1 MKCKRTSDGRKHD
14 HGALQVMRQQAVKAI
29 REGQDVSS
37 VAAAYGINV
46 RSVFR
51 WLADF
56 ANGGQNALL
65 AKPIPGRP
73 PKVSAEE
80 MRWLAQAVRDNTPLQ
95 FKFVFGLW
103 TLSLIAALIE
113 REFGKKLSL
122 ASVSRIMKLLGFSA
136 QKPLYQA
143 WQQDAT
149 LVRAWEAEIY
159 PAIRAEAKAK
169 SATIY
174 FADESGIRSDYH
186 TGTTW
191 APVGET
197 PVVEVTGRRF
207 SLNMI
212 SAVSPRGEFRFMLH
226 DGSVNAEVFREFLK
240 RLMVGATTP
249 VFLIVDGHPIHKAK
263 LIKKFVEAQ
272 DGKLKLFYLPPYS
285 PQLNP
290 DEQVWAHVKR
300 KCCQATGAI
309 QGRNEA
315 AGTRRVAPNP
325 ETARIGEILLS
336 PTRVSICRYLTF
348 LMQKLV
354 NQLDGSLWNWLLP
367 ILEKGITPEPC
378 PGDWLQCDRA

>member
-1 MKCKRTSDGRKHD
+1 
-14 HGALQVMRQQAVKAI
+14 MRQQAVKAV
-29 REGQDVSS
+29 REGQDDVAS
-37 VAAAYGINV
+37 VAAAYGVNV

-65 AKPIPGRP
+65 SKAIPGRP
-73 PKVSAEE
+73 PKVNAEE
-80 MRWLAQAVRDNTPLQ
+80 MRWLGTAVKDHTPLQ
-95 FKFVFGLW
+95 FKFSFGLW

-122 ASVSRIMKLLGFSA
+122 ASVSRIMKLLGFSI

-169 SATIY
+169 GATIY
-174 FADESGIRSDYH
+174 FGDESGIRSDYH

-212 SAVSPRGEFRFMLH
+212 LAVSPQGEFRFMLH
-226 DGSVNAEVFREFLK
+226 DGSVTAEVFREFLK
-240 RLMVGATTP
+240 RLLTGTDKP
-249 VFLIVDGHPIHKAK
+249 VFLIVDGYPIHKAK
-263 LIKKFVEAQ
+263 LVKAFVETQANR
-272 DGKLKLFYLPPYS
+272 LKLFYLPPYS
-285 PQLNP
+285 PHLNP
-290 DEQVWAHVKR
+290 DEQVWNHVKR
-300 KCCQATGAI
+300 QVARQLLQSKDEMKRLALGAL
-309 QGRNEA
+309 
-315 AGTRRVAPNP
+315 RR
-325 ETARIGEILLS
+325 I
-336 PTRVSICRYLTF
+336 
-348 LMQKLV
+348 QKL
-354 NQLDGSLWNWLLP
+354 
-367 ILEKGITPEPC
+367 PELVRSFFRQPEC
-378 PGDWLQCDRA
+378 QYAAI

>member
-1 MKCKRTSDGRKHD
+1 MKCKRTTDGRKH
-14 HGALQVMRQQAVKAI
+14 GRVALPAMRQQAVKAI
-29 REGQDVSS
+29 REGQDVAS
-37 VAAAYGINV
+37 VATAYGVNV

-65 AKPIPGRP
+65 SKPIPGRP
-73 PKVSAEE
+73 PKVSDEE
-80 MRWLAQAVRDNTPLQ
+80 MRWLAKAVKDNTPLQ
-95 FKFVFGLW
+95 YKFVFGLW
-103 TLSLIAALIE
+103 TLTLVGALIE

-122 ASVSRIMKLLGFSA
+122 ASVSRIMKILGFSV

-159 PAIRAEAKAK
+159 PAIRAEAKVVG
-169 SATIY
+169 ATIY

-191 APVGET
+191 APIGET

-240 RLMVGATTP
+240 RLMVGAKQP
-249 VFLIVDGHPIHKAK
+249 VFLIVDGHPIHRAK
-263 LIKKFVEAQ
+263 LIKDFVAAQ
-272 DGKLKLFYLPPYS
+272 DGKLKLFTLPPYS

-300 KCCQATGAI
+300 QVSRQLVQSIDEMKRLALGALRRI
-309 QGRNEA
+309 QKL
-315 AGTRRVAPNP
+315 P
-325 ETARIGEILLS
+325 ELVKSFFHHPE
-336 PTRVSICRYLTF
+336 CRYA
-348 LMQKLV
+348 
-354 NQLDGSLWNWLLP
+354 S
-367 ILEKGITPEPC
+367 I
-378 PGDWLQCDRA
+378 

>member
-1 MKCKRTSDGRKHD
+1 MKCKRTSDGRKHS
-14 HGALQVMRQQAVKAI
+14 HEALQVMRQQAVKAI

-37 VAAAYGINV
+37 VAATYGINV

-51 WLADF
+51 WLASF

-73 PKVSAEE
+73 PKVSEEE

-95 FKFVFGLW
+95 YKFAFGLW

-113 REFGKKLSL
+113 REFGKKLPL

-143 WQQDAT
+143 WEQDAT

-159 PAIRAEAKAK
+159 PAIRAEARAK
-169 SATIY
+169 GTTIY
-174 FADESGIRSDYH
+174 FADESGVRSDYH

-212 SAVSPRGEFRFMLH
+212 PAVSPRGDFRFMLH
-226 DGSVNAEVFREFLK
+226 DGSVNAEVFQEFLK
-240 RLMVGATTP
+240 RLLIGADAP
-249 VFLIVDGHPIHKAK
+249 VFLVVDGHPIHKAK
-263 LIKKFVEAQ
+263 LIKDFVAAQ
-272 DGKLKLFYLPPYS
+272 DGMLKLFYLPPYS

-300 KCCQATGAI
+300 QVSRQLVQSKDEMKRLALGAL
-309 QGRNEA
+309 
-315 AGTRRVAPNP
+315 RR
-325 ETARIGEILLS
+325 I
-336 PTRVSICRYLTF
+336 
-348 LMQKLV
+348 QKLSELV
-354 NQLDGSLWNWLLP
+354 RSFFRQ
-367 ILEKGITPEPC
+367 PEC
-378 PGDWLQCDRA
+378 QYAAIRHFLCKS